1 MMHLRPAQ
9 TTLRVNDVSKTSTQF
24 HKIQEVII
32 AQSFV
37 QEAII
42 LNCTLQLFQDF

>member
-1 MMHLRPAQ
+1 MMHLRPTQAA
-9 TTLRVNDVSKTSTQF
+9 LRVNDVSDTSTRFQE
-24 HKIQEVII
+24 IQEVII

-37 QEAII
+37 QEAIT